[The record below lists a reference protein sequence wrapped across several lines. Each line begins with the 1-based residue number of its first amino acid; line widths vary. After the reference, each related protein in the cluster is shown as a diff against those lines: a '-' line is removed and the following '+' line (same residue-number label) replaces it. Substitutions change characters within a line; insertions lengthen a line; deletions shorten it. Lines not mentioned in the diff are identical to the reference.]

1 MDEKTAFCENCR
13 KEVLY
18 TTKKRLGKF
27 VCNSGQRHVYEEV
40 TAICSF
46 CKKYVCVSE
55 INDVNLENL
64 NKVIGRN

>member
-27 VCNSGQRHVYEEV
+27 VLKSGNGMCMKR
-40 TAICSF
+40 
-46 CKKYVCVSE
+46 
-55 INDVNLENL
+55 
-64 NKVIGRN
+64 